1 MSLSSS
7 GCIID
12 QIIALAYDPSEVIEF
27 LSTKKGFERF
37 SSDYSS
43 KIVFTLPVVHV
54 VAAKQ
59 FETAEEAEE
68 WLGYVVHRMGDGSIN
83 KLERPSDDIER
94 TALQVACYLGNF
106 IGVNWLVAHGA
117 IANSKPSP
125 YLCACASTVDQLA
138 KILLLEEHGYRFSA
152 EAIFYAAGAV
162 FSSAT

>member
-27 LSTKKGFERF
+27 LSTKKGFERVLYAEIARHYFPQSFLVSSHQF

-83 KLERPSDDIER
+83 KLERVSIFSEISFF
-94 TALQVACYLGNF
+94 F
-106 IGVNWLVAHGA
+106 I
-117 IANSKPSP
+117 
-125 YLCACASTVDQLA
+125 YLCSLRMTLNVPHF
-138 KILLLEEHGYRFSA
+138 KWP
-152 EAIFYAAGAV
+152 AI
-162 FSSAT
+162 